1 MIPDHDSVDFS
12 PLPEGVAR
20 RGADGGL
27 TMIREG
33 RVLSDSVL
41 SAFCLPFPR
50 AENREAVGKANVGL
64 AVASDE
70 LALAAELDR
79 LRAFGVAVVLPS
91 GRVRELEGDG
101 RTRDEEGVGV
111 SRRVWTER
119 RCLYRAFR

>member
-1 MIPDHDSVDFS
+1 
-12 PLPEGVAR
+12 
-20 RGADGGL
+20 
-27 TMIREG
+27 MIREG

-50 AENREAVGKANVGL
+50 AENREAVGKANVGR

-101 RTRDEEGVGV
+101 STRDEEGVGV

-119 RCLYRAFR
+119 RCLYRAFRKSTAARLAQASSEAGSVKPHAMGRG